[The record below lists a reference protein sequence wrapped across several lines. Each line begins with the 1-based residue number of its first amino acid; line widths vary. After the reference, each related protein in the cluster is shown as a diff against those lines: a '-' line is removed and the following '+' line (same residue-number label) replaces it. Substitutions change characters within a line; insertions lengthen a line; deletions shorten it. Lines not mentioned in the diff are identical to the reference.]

1 MCVRF
6 GSDLTRQ
13 DSSQMEKV
21 GTCDWVVW
29 MSVNWVGCTIR
40 PRLFSMLFLP
50 TPLPFSCRWQEDFLA
65 ELPIKKNVLKV
76 A

>member
-1 MCVRF
+1 
-6 GSDLTRQ
+6 
-13 DSSQMEKV
+13 
-21 GTCDWVVW
+21 